1 MDLAAREALDM
12 AHDDIGDRDRRVTPG
27 HWVADAVPREIARL
41 RAALGAFARSLGAP
55 DALVDDVRLA
65 VTEALANAV
74 MHAYHDG
81 ALGRVDARA
90 SADPAAGL
98 MTVRVR
104 DYGMGYRR
112 RADSPGMGQGLAIMA
127 ALARTI
133 DVASP
138 PDGGTEVRLTFAV
151 PAAPQPQ
158 PLSP

>member
-1 MDLAAREALDM
+1 
-12 AHDDIGDRDRRVTPG
+12 
-27 HWVADAVPREIARL
+27 
-41 RAALGAFARSLGAP
+41 
-55 DALVDDVRLA
+55 
-65 VTEALANAV
+65 
-74 MHAYHDG
+74 
-81 ALGRVDARA
+81 
-90 SADPAAGL
+90 

-112 RADSPGMGQGLAIMA
+112 RADSPGMEQGLAIVA

>member
-12 AHDDIGDRDRRVTPG
+12 AHDDIGDRDRRGTPG
-27 HWVADAVPREIARL
+27 HWVADAVPHEIARL

-112 RADSPGMGQGLAIMA
+112 RADSPGMGQGHAIMA

-138 PDGGTEVRLTFAV
+138 PTAAPKCVSRIAV